1 MRDIEWH
8 IGIDEV
14 GRGPLAGPVAVG
26 VVLVPAD
33 FDWALV
39 PGVTDSKQ
47 LSEGRRSEI
56 AAAIAALPEES
67 QLRYAVAMTSAR
79 VIDQIGI
86 VPAIQRALNR
96 GLTRCTAHRTALH
109 HPLTTPIDWSRVLVK
124 LDGGLRAPE
133 YCCWQETIIKGDARE
148 PVIGAASIVAK
159 VARDT
164 YMCRIAKRADYSPY
178 NFAAH
183 KGYGTQAHRTAI
195 ATHGLSPEHRC
206 SYCRNIV
213 ML

>member
-133 YCCWQETIIKGDARE
+133 YCCCQETIIKGDARE

-164 YMCRIAKRADYSPY
+164 YMCQLAKRSDYSPY

-183 KGYGTQAHRTAI
+183 KGYGTQAHRAAI
-195 ATHGLSPEHRC
+195 ATYGLSDIHRH
-206 SYCRNIV
+206 SYCQNIK
-213 ML
+213 M